1 MSTSK
6 WQLISNWLGIYLG
19 LYFFHFSPVDSFS
32 NNGEDTAFRKSCFK
46 VTQLAP
52 GTPNNI
58 LTVTATLRAPTTC
71 QAWSALLL
79 NHYKNLNGNCFFL
92 ILLLSPLGIIDEVA
106 PITPRPP
113 TKQKKTA
120 TKKDDDEDSADDE
133 EDDEDEEDKEDND
146 ETRKKDD
153 TEKKKRDDEE
163 NKGESS
169 ENEDDEEEDQLT
181 VVVKLLRWRKSNV
194 GAFEALQLLRDSG
207 CFIFTPRVCL
217 SLLLTFLN
225 FF

>member
-6 WQLISNWLGIYLG
+6 WQLISNWPGIYLG
-19 LYFFHFSPVDSFS
+19 QYFFHFSPVDSFS

-58 LTVTATLRAPTTC
+58 LTVTATRRAPTTC
-71 QAWSALLL
+71 QAWSTLLL

-92 ILLLSPLGIIDEVA
+92 ILLRSPLGIIDEVS

-113 TKQKKTA
+113 TKQKKTP

-133 EDDEDEEDKEDND
+133 EDEEDKEDND

-169 ENEDDEEEDQLT
+169 EMGE
-181 VVVKLLRWRKSNV
+181 SS
-194 GAFEALQLLRDSG
+194 FSG
-207 CFIFTPRVCL
+207 PC
-217 SLLLTFLN
+217 
-225 FF
+225 

>member
-1 MSTSK
+1 MFSLTLTHFILVSEGKASSTPK
-6 WQLISNWLGIYLG
+6 
-19 LYFFHFSPVDSFS
+19 F
-32 NNGEDTAFRKSCFK
+32 
-46 VTQLAP
+46 
-52 GTPNNI
+52 
-58 LTVTATLRAPTTC
+58 
-71 QAWSALLL
+71 
-79 NHYKNLNGNCFFL
+79 
-92 ILLLSPLGIIDEVA
+92 
-106 PITPRPP
+106 TPRNLF
-113 TKQKKTA
+113 KTSSEEL

-133 EDDEDEEDKEDND
+133 EHEEDEEDEEDND
-146 ETRKKDD
+146 EEKKDD
-153 TEKKKRDDEE
+153 TEKKKKDDEE